1 MYLKCSANN
10 TASTVYESFLKAIQR
25 YRLPSRIR
33 CDQGG
38 ENVKVAQHMLRHRG
52 IHRRSVIVG
61 SSVHNQ
67 RIERLWQDMH
77 RCVCSVYYR
86 LFYFLE
92 HYEILDPIND
102 AHLYALHY
110 VYIQHYEILD
120 PINDAHLYAL
130 HYVYIPRINNSLQQF
145 IEAWNSHGI
154 RTVHGQTPDQLFVS
168 GSIQLHNAGLT
179 ALDFFQTVSE
189 LYGIDDNV
197 MVNSSDGSGDDNEGV
212 EVPSKD
218 TTTKYNLSFNYQS
231 GIWCRFVYAN
241 TRYTTWI
248 QYRCA
253 MK

>member
-25 YRLPSRIR
+25 YGLPSRIR

-52 IHRRSVIVG
+52 IDRRSVIVG

-67 RIERLWQDMH
+67 RIERLWRDMH

-92 HYEILDPIND
+92 
-102 AHLYALHY
+102 
-110 VYIQHYEILD
+110 HYEILD

-168 GSIQLHNAGLT
+168 GSIQLRNAGLT

-212 EVPSKD
+212 EVPSINISLTEGQRIQLQSTINPL
-218 TTTKYNLSFNYQS
+218 TTSQEFGVDLYMRTLDILHGFNIGVQ
-231 GIWCRFVYAN
+231 
-241 TRYTTWI
+241 
-248 QYRCA
+248 
-253 MK
+253 